1 MFVCARVTMTNGHYL
16 YRIAGNFEGENLCK
30 VCGFVAIRESFLH
43 KVWRRGIRWHGEREQ
58 YVKSFLPQQFLP
70 LYGTSA
76 APAYALAYAH
86 CLTFN
91 TEISKAPEHKFV
103 WLLIYQC
110 HSN

>member
-1 MFVCARVTMTNGHYL
+1 MITT
-16 YRIAGNFEGENLCK
+16 YRIAGNFEGENFCK
-30 VCGFVAIRESFLH
+30 VCSFVAICESFLH

-58 YVKSFLPQQFLP
+58 YMKSFLPQQFLL

-76 APAYALAYAH
+76 APVYALACAH

-103 WLLIYQC
+103 WLLI
-110 HSN
+110 SVPL